1 MKFVLNGSVVTMN
14 AAHDVWPDGAV
25 YIDGN
30 QIVSAGDR
38 AAPAPPGFA
47 GALVVETGGFIFP
60 GLIEL
65 HNHLSYDA

>member
-14 AAHDVWPDGAV
+14 AAYDVWPDGAV

-38 AAPAPPGFA
+38 RRRRPRGSPEPRSSRRA
-47 GALVVETGGFIFP
+47 GSFSRG
-60 GLIEL
+60 
-65 HNHLSYDA
+65 